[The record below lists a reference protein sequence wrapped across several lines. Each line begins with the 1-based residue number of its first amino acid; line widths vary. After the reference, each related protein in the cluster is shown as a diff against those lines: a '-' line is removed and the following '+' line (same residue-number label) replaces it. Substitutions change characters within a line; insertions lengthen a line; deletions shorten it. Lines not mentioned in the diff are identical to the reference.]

1 MARKITEK
9 TNLKNMNI
17 SFEEINEEFVSAL
30 NKKQILDLVDILKAR
45 CDASDRE
52 AARLRGIHTQIF
64 KITKLNKRYERL
76 LKETRIRLAVL
87 KSYMD
92 EINKIEVSEADE
104 TYEEILNKIF
114 NEQEE
119 R

>member
-9 TNLKNMNI
+9 TNLKNINI
-17 SFEEINEEFVSAL
+17 SFEEIDEEFVSAL
-30 NKKQILDLVDILKAR
+30 NKKQILDLVDMLKTRYLEA
-45 CDASDRE
+45 DRE

-92 EINKIEVSEADE
+92 EINKIEVPEADE
-104 TYEEILNKIF
+104 TYEEILCKIL